1 MARFPLGPRW
11 RLEFGNLLNF
21 PAPEEYD
28 IAREGEIIGAS
39 AVTDVIVEN
48 GQAEFRRSYIAHI
61 HTFIR
66 RGIHIMYNIEYVYSV
81 YIYIMWYIVYI
92 ELYIV

>member
-21 PAPEEYD
+21 LAPEEYD

-48 GQAEFRRSYIAHI
+48 GQAP
-61 HTFIR
+61 
-66 RGIHIMYNIEYVYSV
+66 SV
-81 YIYIMWYIVYI
+81 EAI
-92 ELYIV
+92 